1 MTSSTPVPVLAAAAF
16 GAEPGRWPLPPARG
30 AQELLLRAVAAGG
43 QGRYACAQADL
54 AELLRRDPPGRWVSL
69 AMSTRASFYR
79 QLGWHALARGWDGR
93 ALARAGS
100 DAQAGVDALIG
111 LAADALGLGRL
122 AASAAL
128 LTRATALLDCAGAGA
143 GADAP
148 PDRLPIRLSWVRAEL
163 AMAAGHGDD
172 ARDHAR
178 HGVDLAAQA
187 LPALRRH
194 RVKSDVVLAAALCS
208 AGDLAA
214 SRAVADSAL
223 TDTLTYGLVP
233 LRWALACLL
242 AGIGSA
248 THGPTEIADIR
259 DRSAAF
265 ITRHGGHLRS
275 S

>member
-1 MTSSTPVPVLAAAAF
+1 MISTTLDSAAF
-16 GAEPGRWPLPPARG
+16 GADPGCWPLPAARG
-30 AQELLLRAVAAGG
+30 AEELLLRAVAAGG
-43 QGRYACAQADL
+43 QGRYARAQADL
-54 AELLRRDPPGRWVSL
+54 AELLRRNPPGRLVSL
-69 AMSTRASFYR
+69 AMSTRASLHR

-93 ALARAGS
+93 ALDRAGG
-100 DAQAGVDALIG
+100 DPEAGVDALIG

-128 LTRATALLDCAGAGA
+128 LTRASALLDSARAS
-143 GADAP
+143 ADAP

-163 AMAAGHGDD
+163 AMAAGRGDE

-178 HGVDLAAQA
+178 RGVELAEQA

-208 AGDLAA
+208 AGELAT
-214 SRAVADSAL
+214 SRAVADAAL
-223 TDTLTYGLVP
+223 TETLTYGLEP

-242 AGIGSA
+242 VGIGSE
-248 THGPTEIADIR
+248 THSPAEIADIR
-259 DRSAAF
+259 HRSAAF
-265 ITRHGGHLRS
+265 VTRHGGHLRS

>member
-1 MTSSTPVPVLAAAAF
+1 MTSSTSASTLGSAAF
-16 GAEPGRWPLPPARG
+16 GADPGRWPLSAPLG
-30 AQELLLRAVAAGG
+30 ADELLLRAVAAGG
-43 QGRYACAQADL
+43 QGRYASAQADL

-79 QLGWHALARGWDGR
+79 QLGWHERARGWDGR

-100 DAQAGVDALIG
+100 DSQAGVDALIG

-128 LTRATALLDCAGAGA
+128 LSRATALLDGAGA
-143 GADAP
+143 GAKAP
-148 PDRLPIRLSWVRAEL
+148 PDRLRIRLSWVRAEL

-178 HGVDLAAQA
+178 RGVELAEQA

-242 AGIGSA
+242 AGIGSEM
-248 THGPTEIADIR
+248 HGPAEIADIR
-259 DRSAAF
+259 DQSAAF
-265 ITRHGGHLRS
+265 VTRHGGHLRS

>member
-1 MTSSTPVPVLAAAAF
+1 MTPTMLASTLGSAAF
-16 GAEPGRWPLPPARG
+16 GAEPGRWPLPAAQG
-30 AQELLLRAVAAGG
+30 AEELLLRAVAAGG
-43 QGRYACAQADL
+43 QGRYASARTDL

-100 DAQAGVDALIG
+100 DAQAGIDAIIG

-128 LTRATALLDCAGAGA
+128 LSRATALLDGASAGAGA
-143 GADAP
+143 EAP
-148 PDRLPIRLSWVRAEL
+148 PDRLRIRLSWVRAEL

-178 HGVDLAAQA
+178 RGVELAERA

-214 SRAVADSAL
+214 SRAVADAAL

-233 LRWALACLL
+233 LRWALARLL

-248 THGPTEIADIR
+248 THGPAEIADIR
-259 DRSAAF
+259 DQSAAF
-265 ITRHGGHLRS
+265 VTRHGGHLRS

>member
-1 MTSSTPVPVLAAAAF
+1 MLAPGMGHAAF
-16 GAEPGRWPLPPARG
+16 GAEPGRWPLPAARG
-30 AQELLLRAVAAGG
+30 AEELLRRAVAAGG
-43 QGRYACAQADL
+43 QGRYASAQADL
-54 AELLRRDPPGRWVSL
+54 AELLRRDRPGRWVSL
-69 AMSTRASFYR
+69 AMSTRASFHR

-128 LTRATALLDCAGAGA
+128 LTRATALLDAACAGAE
-143 GADAP
+143 AP

-163 AMAAGHGDD
+163 AMAAGNGDD
-172 ARDHAR
+172 ATNHAR
-178 HGVDLAAQA
+178 RGVELAEQA

-214 SRAVADSAL
+214 SRAVADAAL

-233 LRWALACLL
+233 LRWALSCLL
-242 AGIGSA
+242 AGIGSEA
-248 THGPTEIADIR
+248 HGPAEIADIR
-259 DRSAAF
+259 DHSAAF